1 MLSEITPQITLP
13 LCMNINDPTCVFVQC
28 IDVEILD
35 DMDIEG
41 DHRFQIVITNVTLG
55 SISPS
60 EGSTV
65 ITIQDNIG
73 EKHLNIHIL
82 CTYAFMVLFLNLCR
96 WKSDSQCSND
106 G

>member
-1 MLSEITPQITLP
+1 MLSETTPQITLP

-41 DHRFQIVITNVTLG
+41 DQRFQIVITNITLG
-55 SISPS
+55 SISQS

-73 EKHLNIHIL
+73 ERH
-82 CTYAFMVLFLNLCR
+82 
-96 WKSDSQCSND
+96 
-106 G
+106 

>member
-41 DHRFQIVITNVTLG
+41 DQRFQIVITNVTLG

-73 EKHLNIHIL
+73 EKHSKAH
-82 CTYAFMVLFLNLCR
+82 Y
-96 WKSDSQCSND
+96 DH
-106 G
+106 

>member
-28 IDVEILD
+28 IDIEILD

-41 DHRFQIVITNVTLG
+41 DQRFQIVITNITLG
-55 SISPS
+55 SISQS

-73 EKHLNIHIL
+73 ERH
-82 CTYAFMVLFLNLCR
+82 
-96 WKSDSQCSND
+96 
-106 G
+106 